1 MNEEQGGTLKEY
13 DLSSIPEYRRPI
25 VEELI
30 FVSDLLV
37 DDYDTPENLD
47 QLAIRIFDKI
57 VEQHLLDAHL
67 RQSLHPESHD

>member
-1 MNEEQGGTLKEY
+1 MIEEQGGTLKEY
-13 DLSSIPEYRRPI
+13 DLSSIPDYRRPV

-47 QLAIRIFDKI
+47 QLAVRIFDKI
-57 VEQHLLDAHL
+57 VDLHLLDAHL
-67 RQSLHPESHD
+67 RENLQPESHD